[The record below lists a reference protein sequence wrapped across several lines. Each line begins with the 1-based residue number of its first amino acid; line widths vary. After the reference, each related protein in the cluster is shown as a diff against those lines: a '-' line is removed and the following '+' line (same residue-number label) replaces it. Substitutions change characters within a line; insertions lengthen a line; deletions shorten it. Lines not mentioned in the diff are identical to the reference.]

1 MARLDAA
8 VDPASAGTS
17 PRRSRKA
24 ERDALPIGAPSRLPQ
39 RRYRQ
44 TVQKLDLWSVL
55 KLSLCFYLC
64 GLIVTIVAG
73 VVLWLIGDAFGV
85 IHDVEHFMNDLLSS
99 KNFKFLS
106 AQILEGTILVGL
118 VLVAVMTIITV
129 VAAAF
134 YNLFAELVGGI
145 EVVIVE
151 DDIGPRV

>member
-1 MARLDAA
+1 MDAA
-8 VDPASAGTS
+8 VESATTATPKKSKKRAAG
-17 PRRSRKA
+17 
-24 ERDALPIGAPSRLPQ
+24 DGVALSAATPRLPQ

-73 VVLWLIGDAFGV
+73 VVLWVIADAFNV
-85 IHDVEHFMNDLLSS
+85 VHDIEHFMGDLLSS
-99 KNFKFLS
+99 KDFKFLS
-106 AQILEGTILVGL
+106 AQILEGAILIGLVVVALMTIL
-118 VLVAVMTIITV
+118 TV

-134 YNLFAELVGGI
+134 YNLFAELVGGV

-151 DDIGPRV
+151 EDVGPRV

>member
-1 MARLDAA
+1 MSPAA
-8 VDPASAGTS
+8 
-17 PRRSRKA
+17 
-24 ERDALPIGAPSRLPQ
+24 RLPQ

-64 GLIVTIVAG
+64 ALIVTVVAG
-73 VVLWLIGDAFGV
+73 VVLWLVADAFGV
-85 IHDVEHFMNDLLSS
+85 IHDVEHFMGDLLSS
-99 KNFKFLS
+99 KDFKFLS
-106 AQILEGTILVGL
+106 AQILEGTALVGL
-118 VLVAVMTIITV
+118 VLVALMTIITV
-129 VAAAF
+129 IAAAF

>member
-1 MARLDAA
+1 VARFDAA
-8 VDPASAGTS
+8 VDPASGAAS
-17 PRRSRKA
+17 RRSKKA
-24 ERDALPIGAPSRLPQ
+24 GRDALPVSPAARLPQ

-73 VVLWLIGDAFGV
+73 VVLWLIADAFGV
-85 IHDVEHFMNDLLSS
+85 IHDVEHFMGDLLSS
-99 KNFKFLS
+99 KDFKFLS

-118 VLVAVMTIITV
+118 VLVALMTIITV

-134 YNLFAELVGGI
+134 YNLFAELVGGV

-151 DDIGPRV
+151 DDIGPRI

>member
-1 MARLDAA
+1 MSRLDAA
-8 VDPASAGTS
+8 VDPASTGATPKQSGKAGRGAVPMS
-17 PRRSRKA
+17 PA
-24 ERDALPIGAPSRLPQ
+24 SRLPQ

-73 VVLWLIGDAFGV
+73 VVLWLVADAFGV
-85 IHDVEHFMNDLLSS
+85 IHDVEHFMGDLLSS
-99 KNFKFLS
+99 KDFKFLS
-106 AQILEGTILVGL
+106 AQILEGTALVGL
-118 VLVAVMTIITV
+118 VLVALMTIITV
-129 VAAAF
+129 IAAAF

>member
-1 MARLDAA
+1 MDAA
-8 VDPASAGTS
+8 VEPATTGTS
-17 PRRSRKA
+17 PKKSKKRA
-24 ERDALPIGAPSRLPQ
+24 AGDGVALSAAAARLPS

-73 VVLWLIGDAFGV
+73 VVLWVIADAFNV
-85 IHDVEHFMNDLLSS
+85 IHDIEHFMGDLLSS
-99 KNFKFLS
+99 KDFKFLS
-106 AQILEGTILVGL
+106 AQILEGAILIGLVIVALMTIL
-118 VLVAVMTIITV
+118 TV

-134 YNLFAELVGGI
+134 YNLFSELVGGI

-151 DDIGPRV
+151 EDIGPRV

>member
-1 MARLDAA
+1 MDAA
-8 VDPASAGTS
+8 VDPVTTGTARKPKQPVAG
-17 PRRSRKA
+17 
-24 ERDALPIGAPSRLPQ
+24 DGVALGHAPARLPQ

-73 VVLWLIGDAFGV
+73 VVLWLVADAFNV
-85 IHDVEHFMNDLLSS
+85 VHDIEHFMGDLLSS
-99 KNFKFLS
+99 KDFKFLS
-106 AQILEGTILVGL
+106 AQILEGAILVGL
-118 VLVAVMTIITV
+118 VIVALMTIITV

-134 YNLFAELVGGI
+134 YNLFAELVGGV

-151 DDIGPRV
+151 EDIGPRV

>member
-8 VDPASAGTS
+8 VDPASPGATPKSGKAGRGAVPVS
-17 PRRSRKA
+17 PA
-24 ERDALPIGAPSRLPQ
+24 ARLPQ
-39 RRYRQ
+39 RKYRQ

-73 VVLWLIGDAFGV
+73 VVLWLVADAFGV
-85 IHDVEHFMNDLLSS
+85 IHDVEHFMGDLLSS
-99 KNFKFLS
+99 KDFKFLS
-106 AQILEGTILVGL
+106 AQILEGTALVGL
-118 VLVAVMTIITV
+118 VLVALMTIITV
-129 VAAAF
+129 IAAAF